1 MIKEIWNTL
10 TLGGKR
16 ALSLS
21 VTGFTLYAL
30 SGIAMMYIVLKS
42 LEAVMSGSSML
53 LWYWIALA
61 ACLLIKG
68 GSNILADVKKHHAGF
83 DIVFQ
88 IRKNIIYRLK
98 AFSLG
103 FYTNERLGEIST
115 IIHKDVDK
123 MEMVVGHVW
132 TRMLADFIVSAI
144 LLTALVVYDPK
155 MALLMISALPVAVLF
170 LTLGLKRGER
180 LEEKSGNDLADMVS
194 VFVEYVKG
202 IPLLKAFSESR
213 RFEEKVEQ
221 TARDF
226 GQSSKAVS
234 RNRAAVLAV
243 YGFIIDVSFWIMLT
257 AGLLLML
264 AGKLPVYGFLLF
276 AIISREF
283 YKPFLALESHWV
295 NYLTVTDSYRRI
307 KKITEAETVPE
318 PERPIHPTEYAI
330 SFEDVSFSYEE
341 GGFTMQNISFHTPA
355 QTLTALVGGSGSGKT
370 TITNLLL
377 RFWDVTDGAI
387 RIGGV
392 DVRDMSY
399 DELLGSVSIVMQN
412 VQLFAD
418 TIEGNI
424 RLGKAAAT
432 QEEIITAA
440 KKARIHDFIM
450 SLPDGYQTMIGEN
463 GVGLSGGQK
472 QRLSIARAFLKD
484 APILLL
490 DEITSNV
497 DPVNEALIQEAIS
510 ELAKDRTVLVIAHHL
525 STIRSADQIL
535 VFQDGRIVQSGQH
548 ETLLSDQPPSYFGA
562 AAVGTLAV
570 VDIAQRPEQDAFVG
584 TVKFHFAFCHYFC
597 TSCCLQHIPKAL

>member
-180 LEEKSGNDLADMVS
+180 LEEKAGNDLADMVS

-243 YGFIIDVSFWIMLT
+243 YGLIIDVSFWIMLT
-257 AGLLLML
+257 AGLLLL
-264 AGKLPVYGFLLF
+264 LTGKLPVYGFLLF

-548 ETLLSDQPPSYFGA
+548 ETLLSDSDGYYHKLWNARGNKEVNA
-562 AAVGTLAV
+562 NEGLC
-570 VDIAQRPEQDAFVG
+570 G
-584 TVKFHFAFCHYFC
+584 
-597 TSCCLQHIPKAL
+597 

>member
-10 TLGGKR
+10 TPSGKR
-16 ALSLS
+16 SLSLS

-30 SGIAMMYIVLKS
+30 SGISMMYIVLKS
-42 LEAVMSGSSML
+42 LEAVMSGSSVL

-180 LEEKSGNDLADMVS
+180 LEEKAGNDLADMVS

-243 YGFIIDVSFWIMLT
+243 YGLIIDVSFWIMLT
-257 AGLLLML
+257 AGLLLL
-264 AGKLPVYGFLLF
+264 LTGKLPVYGFLLF

-392 DVRDMSY
+392 DVQDMSY

-548 ETLLSDQPPSYFGA
+548 ETLLSDSDGYYHKLWNARGSKEVNA
-562 AAVGTLAV
+562 NEGLC
-570 VDIAQRPEQDAFVG
+570 G
-584 TVKFHFAFCHYFC
+584 
-597 TSCCLQHIPKAL
+597 

>member
-10 TLGGKR
+10 TPSGKR
-16 ALSLS
+16 SLSLS

-42 LEAVMSGSSML
+42 LEAIMSGSSVL

-180 LEEKSGNDLADMVS
+180 LEEKAGNDLADMVS

-213 RFEEKVEQ
+213 RFEKKVEQ

-243 YGFIIDVSFWIMLT
+243 YGLIIDVSFWIMLT
-257 AGLLLML
+257 AGLLLL
-264 AGKLPVYGFLLF
+264 LTGKLPVYGFLLF

-548 ETLLSDQPPSYFGA
+548 ETLLSDSDGYYHKLWNARGSKEVNA
-562 AAVGTLAV
+562 NEGLC
-570 VDIAQRPEQDAFVG
+570 G
-584 TVKFHFAFCHYFC
+584 
-597 TSCCLQHIPKAL
+597 

>member
-10 TLGGKR
+10 TPSGKR
-16 ALSLS
+16 SLSLS

-30 SGIAMMYIVLKS
+30 SGIAMMYIVLKA
-42 LEAVMSGSSML
+42 LEAVISGGGNL
-53 LWYWIALA
+53 LWYWVALV

-68 GSNILADVKKHHAGF
+68 GSNILADVRKHYAGF
-83 DIVFQ
+83 DIVYQ
-88 IRKNIIYRLK
+88 VRKNIIYRLK
-98 AFSLG
+98 EFSLG

-132 TRMLADFIVSAI
+132 TRMLADFIVSAV
-144 LLTALVVYDPK
+144 LLTALVVYSPK
-155 MALLMISALPVAVLF
+155 MALLMVSALPVAILF
-170 LTLGLKRGER
+170 LVLGLKRAKR
-180 LEEKSGNDLADMVS
+180 LEEEAGNDLADMVS

-213 RFEEKVEQ
+213 RFEKKVEQ
-221 TARDF
+221 TACDF

-234 RNRAAVLAV
+234 RNRAAVLSV
-243 YGFIIDVSFWIMLT
+243 YGLIIDVSFWIMLT
-257 AGLLLML
+257 AGLLLL
-264 AGKLPVYGFLLF
+264 LTGNLPVYGFLLF

-318 PERPIHPTEYAI
+318 PEKPIHPTEYAI

-355 QTLTALVGGSGSGKT
+355 RTLTALVGGSGSGKT

-440 KKARIHDFIM
+440 KKARIHDFIL

-548 ETLLSDQPPSYFGA
+548 ETLLSDSDGYYHKLWSARGSKEVNA
-562 AAVGTLAV
+562 NEGLC
-570 VDIAQRPEQDAFVG
+570 G
-584 TVKFHFAFCHYFC
+584 
-597 TSCCLQHIPKAL
+597 

>member
-1 MIKEIWNTL
+1 
-10 TLGGKR
+10 
-16 ALSLS
+16 
-21 VTGFTLYAL
+21 
-30 SGIAMMYIVLKS
+30 MMYIVLKS
-42 LEAVMSGSSML
+42 LEAIMSGSSVL

-155 MALLMISALPVAVLF
+155 MALLMISALPVAALF

-180 LEEKSGNDLADMVS
+180 LEEKAGNDLADMVS

-213 RFEEKVEQ
+213 RFEKKVEQ

-243 YGFIIDVSFWIMLT
+243 YGLIIDVSFWIMLT
-257 AGLLLML
+257 AGLLLLLM
-264 AGKLPVYGFLLF
+264 GKLPVYGFLLF

-548 ETLLSDQPPSYFGA
+548 ETLLSDSDGYYHKLWNARGSKEVNA
-562 AAVGTLAV
+562 NEGL
-570 VDIAQRPEQDAFVG
+570 
-584 TVKFHFAFCHYFC
+584 C
-597 TSCCLQHIPKAL
+597 S

>member
-10 TLGGKR
+10 TPSGKR
-16 ALSLS
+16 SLSLS

-30 SGIAMMYIVLKS
+30 SGIAMMYIVLKA
-42 LEAVMSGSSML
+42 LEAVISGGGNL
-53 LWYWIALA
+53 LWYWVALV

-68 GSNILADVKKHHAGF
+68 GSNILADVRKHYAGF
-83 DIVFQ
+83 DIVYQ
-88 IRKNIIYRLK
+88 VRKNIIYRLK
-98 AFSLG
+98 EFSLG

-132 TRMLADFIVSAI
+132 TRMLADFIVSAV
-144 LLTALVVYDPK
+144 LLTALVVYSQK
-155 MALLMISALPVAVLF
+155 MALLMVSALPVAILF
-170 LTLGLKRGER
+170 LVLGLKRAKR
-180 LEEKSGNDLADMVS
+180 LEEEAGNDLADMVS

-213 RFEEKVEQ
+213 RFEKKVEQ
-221 TARDF
+221 TACDF

-234 RNRAAVLAV
+234 RNRAAVLSV
-243 YGFIIDVSFWIMLT
+243 YGLIIDVSFWIMLT
-257 AGLLLML
+257 AGLLLL
-264 AGKLPVYGFLLF
+264 LTGNLPVYGFLLF

-318 PERPIHPTEYAI
+318 PEKPIHPTEYAI

-355 QTLTALVGGSGSGKT
+355 RTLTALVGGSGSGKT

-440 KKARIHDFIM
+440 KKARIHDFIL

-548 ETLLSDQPPSYFGA
+548 ETLLSDSDGYYHKLWNARGSKEVNA
-562 AAVGTLAV
+562 NEGLC
-570 VDIAQRPEQDAFVG
+570 G
-584 TVKFHFAFCHYFC
+584 
-597 TSCCLQHIPKAL
+597 

>member
-10 TLGGKR
+10 TPSGKR
-16 ALSLS
+16 SLSLS

-30 SGIAMMYIVLKS
+30 SGIAMMYIVLKA
-42 LEAVMSGSSML
+42 LEAVISGSGNL
-53 LWYWIALA
+53 LWYWVALV

-68 GSNILADVKKHHAGF
+68 GSNILADVRKHYAGF
-83 DIVFQ
+83 DIVYQ
-88 IRKNIIYRLK
+88 VRKNIIYRLK
-98 AFSLG
+98 EFSLG

-144 LLTALVVYDPK
+144 LLTALVVYSPK
-155 MALLMISALPVAVLF
+155 MALLMVSALPVAILF
-170 LTLGLKRGER
+170 LVLGLKRAKR
-180 LEEKSGNDLADMVS
+180 LEEEAGNDLADMVS

-213 RFEEKVEQ
+213 RFEKKVEQ

-234 RNRAAVLAV
+234 RNRAAVLSV
-243 YGFIIDVSFWIMLT
+243 YGLIIDVSFWIMLT
-257 AGLLLML
+257 AGLLLL
-264 AGKLPVYGFLLF
+264 LTGKLPVYGFLLF

-548 ETLLSDQPPSYFGA
+548 ETLLSDSDGYYHKLWSARGSKEVNA
-562 AAVGTLAV
+562 NEGLC
-570 VDIAQRPEQDAFVG
+570 G
-584 TVKFHFAFCHYFC
+584 
-597 TSCCLQHIPKAL
+597 

>member
-42 LEAVMSGSSML
+42 LEAVMSGSSVL

-68 GSNILADVKKHHAGF
+68 GSNILEDVKKHHAGF

-144 LLTALVVYDPK
+144 LLTALVVYDPE

-180 LEEKSGNDLADMVS
+180 LEEKAGNDLADMVS

-243 YGFIIDVSFWIMLT
+243 YGLIIDVSFWIMLT
-257 AGLLLML
+257 AGLLLL
-264 AGKLPVYGFLLF
+264 LTGKLPVYGFLLF

-307 KKITEAETVPE
+307 KKITEAETVTE

-548 ETLLSDQPPSYFGA
+548 ETLLSDSDGYYHKLWNARGSKEVNA
-562 AAVGTLAV
+562 NEGLC
-570 VDIAQRPEQDAFVG
+570 G
-584 TVKFHFAFCHYFC
+584 
-597 TSCCLQHIPKAL
+597 

>member
-10 TLGGKR
+10 TPSGKR
-16 ALSLS
+16 SLSLS

-30 SGIAMMYIVLKS
+30 SGIAMMYIVLKA
-42 LEAVMSGSSML
+42 LEAVISGGGNL
-53 LWYWIALA
+53 LWYWVALV

-68 GSNILADVKKHHAGF
+68 GSNILADVRKHYAGF
-83 DIVFQ
+83 DIVYQ
-88 IRKNIIYRLK
+88 VRKNIIYRLK
-98 AFSLG
+98 EFSLG

-132 TRMLADFIVSAI
+132 TRMLADFIVSAV
-144 LLTALVVYDPK
+144 LLTALVVYSPK
-155 MALLMISALPVAVLF
+155 MALLMVSALPVAILF
-170 LTLGLKRGER
+170 LVLGLKRAKR
-180 LEEKSGNDLADMVS
+180 LEEEAGNDLADMVS

-213 RFEEKVEQ
+213 RFEKKVEQ

-234 RNRAAVLAV
+234 RNRAAVLSV
-243 YGFIIDVSFWIMLT
+243 YGLIIDVSFWIMLT
-257 AGLLLML
+257 AGLLLL
-264 AGKLPVYGFLLF
+264 LTGNLPVYGFLLF

-418 TIEGNI
+418 TIDGNI

-535 VFQDGRIVQSGQH
+535 VFQDGQIVQSGQH
-548 ETLLSDQPPSYFGA
+548 ETLLSDSDGYYHKLWNARGNKEVSA
-562 AAVGTLAV
+562 NEGLC
-570 VDIAQRPEQDAFVG
+570 G
-584 TVKFHFAFCHYFC
+584 
-597 TSCCLQHIPKAL
+597 

>member
-10 TLGGKR
+10 TPSGKR
-16 ALSLS
+16 SLSLS

-42 LEAVMSGSSML
+42 LEAVMSGSSVL

-180 LEEKSGNDLADMVS
+180 LEEKAGNDLADMVS

-243 YGFIIDVSFWIMLT
+243 YGLIIDVSFWIMLT
-257 AGLLLML
+257 AGLLLL
-264 AGKLPVYGFLLF
+264 LTGKLPVYGFLLF

-392 DVRDMSY
+392 DVQDMSY

-548 ETLLSDQPPSYFGA
+548 ETLLSDSDGYYHKLWNARGSKEVNA
-562 AAVGTLAV
+562 NEGLC
-570 VDIAQRPEQDAFVG
+570 G
-584 TVKFHFAFCHYFC
+584 
-597 TSCCLQHIPKAL
+597 

>member
-10 TLGGKR
+10 TPSGKR
-16 ALSLS
+16 SLSLS

-30 SGIAMMYIVLKS
+30 SGIAMMYIVLKA
-42 LEAVMSGSSML
+42 LEAVISGSGNL
-53 LWYWIALA
+53 LWYWVALV

-68 GSNILADVKKHHAGF
+68 GSNILADVRKHYAGF
-83 DIVFQ
+83 DIVYQ
-88 IRKNIIYRLK
+88 VRKNIIYRLK
-98 AFSLG
+98 EFSLG

-144 LLTALVVYDPK
+144 LLTALVVYSPK
-155 MALLMISALPVAVLF
+155 MALLMVSALPVAILF
-170 LTLGLKRGER
+170 LVLGLKRAKR
-180 LEEKSGNDLADMVS
+180 LEEEAGNDLADMVS

-213 RFEEKVEQ
+213 RFEKKVEQ

-234 RNRAAVLAV
+234 RNRAAVLSV
-243 YGFIIDVSFWIMLT
+243 YGLIIDVSFWIMLT
-257 AGLLLML
+257 AGLLLL
-264 AGKLPVYGFLLF
+264 LTGKLPVYGFLLF

-548 ETLLSDQPPSYFGA
+548 ETLLSDSDGYYHKLWNARGSKEVNA
-562 AAVGTLAV
+562 NEGLC
-570 VDIAQRPEQDAFVG
+570 G
-584 TVKFHFAFCHYFC
+584 
-597 TSCCLQHIPKAL
+597 

>member
-42 LEAVMSGSSML
+42 LEAVMSGSSVL

-132 TRMLADFIVSAI
+132 TRMLADFIVSAV
-144 LLTALVVYDPK
+144 LLTALVVYSPK
-155 MALLMISALPVAVLF
+155 MALLMISALPVAILF
-170 LTLGLKRGER
+170 LVLGLKRAKR
-180 LEEKSGNDLADMVS
+180 LEEEAGNDLADMVS

-213 RFEEKVEQ
+213 RFEKKVEQ

-243 YGFIIDVSFWIMLT
+243 YGLIIDVSFWIMLT
-257 AGLLLML
+257 AGLLLL
-264 AGKLPVYGFLLF
+264 LTGKLPVYGFLLF

-283 YKPFLALESHWV
+283 YKPFLALESHWE

-548 ETLLSDQPPSYFGA
+548 ETLLSDSDGYYHKLWNARGSKEVSA
-562 AAVGTLAV
+562 NEGLC
-570 VDIAQRPEQDAFVG
+570 G
-584 TVKFHFAFCHYFC
+584 
-597 TSCCLQHIPKAL
+597 

>member
-42 LEAVMSGSSML
+42 LEAVMSGSSVL

-180 LEEKSGNDLADMVS
+180 LEEKAGNDLADMVS

-221 TARDF
+221 AARDF

-243 YGFIIDVSFWIMLT
+243 YGLIIDVSFWIMLT
-257 AGLLLML
+257 AGLLLL
-264 AGKLPVYGFLLF
+264 LTGKLPVYGFLLF

-330 SFEDVSFSYEE
+330 SFEDVSFSYRAS
-341 GGFTMQNISFHTPA
+341 GY
-355 QTLTALVGGSGSGKT
+355 TA
-370 TITNLLL
+370 
-377 RFWDVTDGAI
+377 
-387 RIGGV
+387 
-392 DVRDMSY
+392 Y
-399 DELLGSVSIVMQN
+399 
-412 VQLFAD
+412 
-418 TIEGNI
+418 
-424 RLGKAAAT
+424 
-432 QEEIITAA
+432 
-440 KKARIHDFIM
+440 
-450 SLPDGYQTMIGEN
+450 
-463 GVGLSGGQK
+463 
-472 QRLSIARAFLKD
+472 
-484 APILLL
+484 
-490 DEITSNV
+490 
-497 DPVNEALIQEAIS
+497 
-510 ELAKDRTVLVIAHHL
+510 
-525 STIRSADQIL
+525 
-535 VFQDGRIVQSGQH
+535 
-548 ETLLSDQPPSYFGA
+548 
-562 AAVGTLAV
+562 
-570 VDIAQRPEQDAFVG
+570 
-584 TVKFHFAFCHYFC
+584 
-597 TSCCLQHIPKAL
+597 